1 MAAQNWAFVADKII
15 ERQRVSRD
23 GSQAQLPSPGRSSAA
38 TKHIGQGAVP
48 MFGWFK
54 SERRERRKKVRQDRK
69 RLEVRA
75 RRFLKSYLEADEV
88 RKPEFYRA
96 VEDISKKC
104 RPPDLDFSQ
113 PDLNDGQIAE
123 ATSKAAMQMVLERE
137 NRRVGDFVT
146 DACATVAVAY
156 HRAAGV
162 YEADAD
168 MQELGTAAVH
178 LLTMATSYTNAHKE

>member
-1 MAAQNWAFVADKII
+1 
-15 ERQRVSRD
+15 
-23 GSQAQLPSPGRSSAA
+23 
-38 TKHIGQGAVP
+38 

-54 SERRERRKKVRQDRK
+54 SEGRERRKKVRQDRK
-69 RLEVRA
+69 HLEARA

-96 VEDISKKC
+96 VEDISKTC
-104 RPPDLDFSQ
+104 HPPDLNFSQ
-113 PDLNDGQIAE
+113 PELNDGQIAE

-137 NRRVGDFVT
+137 KRRVEDFVT

-162 YEADAD
+162 YKADAD

-178 LLTMATSYTNAHKE
+178 LLTMATSYTTTRTENDL

>member
-1 MAAQNWAFVADKII
+1 VARRGPRLNPMPPRGRGAALNLAGVV
-15 ERQRVSRD
+15 R
-23 GSQAQLPSPGRSSAA
+23 
-38 TKHIGQGAVP
+38 
-48 MFGWFK
+48 MFDWFK
-54 SERRERRKKVRQDRK
+54 SERRVRRKKVRQDRK
-69 RLEVRA
+69 QLEVRA

-113 PDLNDGQIAE
+113 PDLDDGQIAE

-162 YEADAD
+162 YKADAD

-178 LLTMATSYTNAHKE
+178 LLTMATSYTNAQKEWFTVTNSER

>member
-1 MAAQNWAFVADKII
+1 MLTLAGVV
-15 ERQRVSRD
+15 R
-23 GSQAQLPSPGRSSAA
+23 
-38 TKHIGQGAVP
+38 
-48 MFGWFK
+48 MFDWFK

-69 RLEVRA
+69 QLEVRA

-113 PDLNDGQIAE
+113 PDLDDGQIAE

-156 HRAAGV
+156 NRAAGV
-162 YEADAD
+162 YNADAD

-178 LLTMATSYTNAHKE
+178 LLTMATSYTNAQKE

>member
-1 MAAQNWAFVADKII
+1 
-15 ERQRVSRD
+15 
-23 GSQAQLPSPGRSSAA
+23 
-38 TKHIGQGAVP
+38 
-48 MFGWFK
+48 MFDWFK

-69 RLEVRA
+69 QLEVRA

-113 PDLNDGQIAE
+113 PGLDDDQIAE

-146 DACATVAVAY
+146 DACATVAN
-156 HRAAGV
+156 RIPSPQGSTKPT
-162 YEADAD
+162 
-168 MQELGTAAVH
+168 QTCK
-178 LLTMATSYTNAHKE
+178 S